1 MKYLLDIY
9 MEILKG
15 TVLTFKEAEEQY
27 GYSVVNHYN
36 SEDYYVKQHLEV
48 AFSEE
53 SERVV
58 KKYLE
63 SV

>member
-1 MKYLLDIY
+1 